1 MKNLFSIKSEE
12 ISDCMAFKDKVVVV
26 TGGSNGIG
34 KGIVEAFMTEGAKV
48 IVIDKEMQN
57 VNCDFYFQGDLSK
70 KEVLIEFSKRVIQR
84 YGRIDYLINN
94 ACINKKGIF
103 SDCSYEDFNYVFK
116 TGVTAPYMLSKLFKD
131 YFNNASI
138 VNISSTRA
146 LMSQPDTESYS
157 AAKGGI
163 HALTHALAVSL
174 SGIARVN
181 SISPGW
187 IDTSNSQWEEDDKKQ
202 HLVQR
207 IGTVEDVVNLV
218 MFLCSEKSGFITG
231 ENIILD
237 GGMTKTMIYNN
248 DFGWHYKNK

>member
-1 MKNLFSIKSEE
+1 M
-12 ISDCMAFKDKVVVV
+12 DFKDKIIVV

-34 KGIVEAFMTEGAKV
+34 KGIVEAFSSEGAKV
-48 IVIDKEMQN
+48 IVIDKEKQK
-57 VNCDFYFQGDLSK
+57 VKCDYYFKGDISQKETLVKFS
-70 KEVLIEFSKRVIQR
+70 KEVVERYQRV
-84 YGRIDYLINN
+84 DYLINN
-94 ACINKKGIF
+94 ACLNKGGIL
-103 SDCSYEDFNYVFK
+103 SDCSYDDFNYVFQ
-116 TGVTAPYMLSKLFKD
+116 TGVTAPYMLAKSFKEH
-131 YFNNASI
+131 FNANASI

-146 LMSQPDTESYS
+146 FMSQEDSESYS

-163 HALTHALAVSL
+163 NALTHALAVSL

-187 IDTSNSQWEEDDKKQ
+187 IDTTNGEWHENDQKQ

-207 IGTVEDVVNLV
+207 IGQVEDVVNLV

-231 ENIILD
+231 ENIVLD

-248 DFGWHYKNK
+248 DFGWQYKNK